1 MVEINHNK
9 MILIKSKLSQKI
21 LTYFFTNP
29 EGNFYV
35 RELARLLNE
44 DVSNLAKELIKL
56 EKEGIFESEIRG
68 KTKYYHLNKNYPLYK
83 QLKEIIFKTTG
94 IEGGI
99 KKELEKLKKI
109 NQAFL
114 FGSFA
119 IGEADSQSDIDLLII
134 GDPDPEQLSDKI
146 SKLEDRFSR
155 EINYIV
161 MTEDEFR
168 KKKNKEPFLIDIFK
182 NETNK
187 KTNKT
192 IRLI

>member
-99 KKELEKLKKI
+99 KKELAKLKKI

-119 IGEADSQSDIDLLII
+119 MGEADSQSDIDLLII

-161 MTEDEFR
+161 MTEEELR

-182 NETNK
+182 N

>member
-1 MVEINHNK
+1 
-9 MILIKSKLSQKI
+9 MILIKSKLIQKI

-56 EKEGIFESEIRG
+56 EKEGIFESETKG
-68 KTKYYHLNKNYPLYK
+68 KTKYYHLNKSYSLYK

-99 KKELEKLKKI
+99 KKELETLKKI
-109 NQAFL
+109 KEAFL

-119 IGEADSQSDIDLLII
+119 TGEADSQSDIDLLII

-155 EINYIV
+155 EINYIA
-161 MTEDEFR
+161 MKEEEFR
-168 KKKNKEPFLIDIFK
+168 KKKNKEPFLIDIF
-182 NETNK
+182 ENK
-187 KTNKT
+187 DNKT

>member
-1 MVEINHNK
+1 VVEINHNK

>member
-1 MVEINHNK
+1 VVEIHHNK

-44 DVSNLAKELIKL
+44 DASNLAKELIKL
-56 EKEGIFESEIRG
+56 EKEGIFKSEIRG

-99 KKELEKLKKI
+99 KKELEKLKQI
-109 NQAFL
+109 QQVFL

-119 IGEADSQSDIDLLII
+119 SGKADSQSDIDLLII
-134 GDPDPEQLSDKI
+134 GDPDPQQLSDKI
-146 SKLEDRFSR
+146 SKLENQFSR
-155 EINYIV
+155 EINHIV
-161 MTEDEFR
+161 MSEDEFR
-168 KKKNKEPFLIDIFK
+168 KKKNKEPFLVDIFK

-187 KTNKT
+187 T

>member
-1 MVEINHNK
+1 

-29 EGNFYV
+29 DGNFYV

-44 DVSNLAKELIKL
+44 DTSNLAKELIKL
-56 EKEGIFESEIRG
+56 EKEGIFESEIKG
-68 KTKYYHLNKNYPLYK
+68 KIKYYHLNKSYSLYK

-99 KKELEKLKKI
+99 KKELETLKKI
-109 NQAFL
+109 KEAFL

-119 IGEADSQSDIDLLII
+119 SGKADGQSDIDLLII

-161 MTEDEFR
+161 MKEEEFR
-168 KKKNKEPFLIDIFK
+168 EKKNKEPFLIDIF
-182 NETNK
+182 ENK
-187 KTNKT
+187 DNKI

>member
-1 MVEINHNK
+1 VVEINHNK

-99 KKELEKLKKI
+99 KKELEKLKNQ

>member
-1 MVEINHNK
+1 

-44 DVSNLAKELIKL
+44 DASNLAKELIKL

-68 KTKYYHLNKNYPLYK
+68 KTKYYRLNKNYPLYK

-99 KKELEKLKKI
+99 KKELEKLKQIK
-109 NQAFL
+109 QAFL

-119 IGEADSQSDIDLLII
+119 SGKADSQSDIDLLII
-134 GDPDPEQLSDKI
+134 GDPDPQQLSDKI
-146 SKLEDRFSR
+146 SKLEDMFSR

-161 MTEDEFR
+161 MSEDEFR
-168 KKKNKEPFLIDIFK
+168 KKKNKEPFLVDIFK

-187 KTNKT
+187 T

>member
-1 MVEINHNK
+1 VVEINHNK

-99 KKELEKLKKI
+99 KKELAKLKKI

-119 IGEADSQSDIDLLII
+119 MGEADSQSDIDLLII

-161 MTEDEFR
+161 MTEEELR

-182 NETNK
+182 N